1 MKTNTIEIGCIVDH
15 GRDTAENTM
24 VAVIDYA
31 VSKGFKGG
39 SFYPVRLIERL
50 APEEALEEL
59 IDLEDQAI
67 DYLNENI
74 APDFH
79 FYGNDGD
86 AGAFGLWADVDGA
99 TNDLPTTEGA
109 DR

>member
-1 MKTNTIEIGCIVDH
+1 MKTNTISIGCIVDH

-24 VAVIDYA
+24 IAVIDYA

-59 IDLEDQAI
+59 VDLEDQAI

-79 FYGNDGD
+79 YFDHD
-86 AGAFGLWADVDGA
+86 SEAGAFGLWAEIVEED
-99 TNDLPTTEGA
+99 
-109 DR
+109 